1 MKQILL
7 TNDDGIQSPGLWAAA
22 EALSSL
28 GFVHVTAPR
37 DQYSGAGRSLPSTST
52 CTIETHEVTVNN
64 QPWKVYSVAGSPAQ
78 AVQHAILEVLPQ
90 PPDLVVA
97 GINYGENVGT
107 GITISGTVGAAM
119 EGAAFGIPAL
129 AVSLETE
136 PQHHYSHSLEV
147 DFAIAAHFTALFAEL
162 LLARRFPPDVDLLKV
177 DIPAGATL
185 QTPWKLTRLSRRRY
199 YDILAP
205 ERPSWDVPARPGYRR
220 AEDYRHDP
228 SDSDAYV
235 LNVLGE
241 VSVTPL
247 SMDLTSRVDFL
258 DLERLMRT

>member
-1 MKQILL
+1 MPQILL

-52 CTIETHEVTVNN
+52 CTIQTLEVTVNN

-78 AVQHAILEVLPQ
+78 SVQHAILEVLPQ

-97 GINYGENVGT
+97 GINYGANIST
-107 GITISGTVGAAM
+107 GITSSGTVGAAM
-119 EGAAFGIPAL
+119 EGATFGVPAL

-136 PQHHYSHSLEV
+136 PEHHYTHSLEI
-147 DFAIAAHFTALFAEL
+147 DFAVAAHFTALFAEL
-162 LLARRFPPDVDLLKV
+162 LLTRRFPLDVDLLKV

-185 QTPWKLTRLSRRRY
+185 QTPWKMTRLSLRRY
-199 YDILAP
+199 YEIFAP
-205 ERPSWDVPARPGYRR
+205 QRASWDLPGRAGYRR
-220 AEDYRHDP
+220 ADP
-228 SDSDAYV
+228 HPEEPTDSDAYV
-235 LNVLGE
+235 LNVLGQ
-241 VSVTPL
+241 VAVTPL
-247 SMDLTSRVDFL
+247 SLDMTSRVDL
-258 DLERLMRT
+258 AELEQSLKR